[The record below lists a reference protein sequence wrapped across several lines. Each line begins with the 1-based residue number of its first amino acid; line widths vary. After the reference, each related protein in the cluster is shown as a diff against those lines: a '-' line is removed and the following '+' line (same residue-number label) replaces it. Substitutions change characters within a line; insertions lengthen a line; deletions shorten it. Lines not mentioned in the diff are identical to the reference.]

1 MSPLSSSQQRS
12 NSDGRNIYNR
22 TVVSQT
28 VSIFQNL
35 ADEGVDSSSSSI
47 KSNTADDEQSSRVLN
62 LMMISCEENPPY
74 GPSKETATMFVEL
87 LCQAYERMQQQ
98 MKKKITTE
106 NEHEVIEEATVVTA
120 EKAAAT
126 KMMMTISITI
136 YHAQNFDYP
145 KTPIEWSNYDGIIL
159 PGSLS
164 AAYDNNSTPWIEHLQ
179 QYVIQ
184 DTIHEMRLKTLGVC
198 FGHQCFA
205 HAFGGGGGKAVKCP
219 TGSKAGRIS
228 CQLTKEGEQL
238 LLLHRCCHPQ
248 NDNNSNSNIGKEHN
262 NSSINSDDRGDNSI
276 EMLYTHG
283 DMIHSLPNFAI
294 PLGGNVGVPIE
305 ACAYFAS
312 IDEKNQ
318 WMQQQ
323 QQQQQQQ
330 YQQQHNEETSK
341 TIQPYAF
348 TFQAHPEY
356 ISPTGFNI
364 NYINTVHAMEQRGYI
379 THELSQ
385 KVCEDARTYFDKVYE
400 DSLDVMIAVAV
411 TLGWFKC

>member
-1 MSPLSSSQQRS
+1 MMSPLSSSQQRS
-12 NSDGRNIYNR
+12 SSEGRNNYNR

-35 ADEGVDSSSSSI
+35 AEDNDEGVDSSSSSI
-47 KSNTADDEQSSRVLN
+47 KSNTRVLN

-87 LCQAYERMQQQ
+87 LCQAYERMQQLQ
-98 MKKKITTE
+98 QQQQKKKITTA
-106 NEHEVIEEATVVTA
+106 NEHEVEEADVFT
-120 EKAAAT
+120 EKAAT
-126 KMMMTISITI
+126 KMTISITI

-164 AAYDNNSTPWIEHLQ
+164 AAYDNHSTPWIEHLQ
-179 QYVIQ
+179 HYVIR
-184 DTIHEMRLKTLGVC
+184 DTIHLMKLKTLGVC
-198 FGHQCFA
+198 FGHQSFA
-205 HAFGGGGGKAVKCP
+205 HAFGNNVGGGGGKAIKCP

-228 CQLTKEGEQL
+228 WQLTKEGEQL
-238 LLLHRCCHPQ
+238 LLLHRPPY
-248 NDNNSNSNIGKEHN
+248 NYNKSSSNIGNEHN
-262 NSSINSDDRGDNSI
+262 NSINSDMRDNSI
-276 EMLYTHG
+276 ELLYTHG

-294 PLGGNVGVPIE
+294 PLGGNVDVPIE

-312 IDEKNQ
+312 LDEKNQ

-323 QQQQQQQ
+323 MQQEQ
-330 YQQQHNEETSK
+330 YQQKQNKETTSQ

-364 NYINTVHAMEQRGYI
+364 NYINTVQAMEQRGYI
-379 THELSQ
+379 TQELSR